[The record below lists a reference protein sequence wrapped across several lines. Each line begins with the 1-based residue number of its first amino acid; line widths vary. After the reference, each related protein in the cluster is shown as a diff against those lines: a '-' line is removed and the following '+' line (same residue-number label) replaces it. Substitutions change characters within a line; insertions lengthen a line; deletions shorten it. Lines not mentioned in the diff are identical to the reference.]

1 MTKQYISMENLRF
14 LLYEVHN
21 IQDLVQYKRFELIGS
36 VEEIDML
43 IDSAKGIADKEMYPY
58 FKAMDENPVVYKDG
72 KVHTHPQLKN
82 VFKAMADALAVK
94 NQQRRRP

>member
-1 MTKQYISMENLRF
+1 MTKQYISIENLRF

-21 IQDLVQYKRFELIGS
+21 IQELLQYQRFEHIGTIEEIELLIGS
-36 VEEIDML
+36 
-43 IDSAKGIADKEMYPY
+43 AKSIADKEMYPF

-82 VFKAMADALAVK
+82 VF
-94 NQQRRRP
+94 